1 MQAEEGPGQRAR
13 SSSEKQGCKKAFS
26 ELLGE
31 VRARV
36 MSKQADPSSGG
47 HCDWNTDDTHG

>member
-1 MQAEEGPGQRAR
+1 MKAEEGPGQRAR

-47 HCDWNTDDTHG
+47 HCDWNTDDTHS